1 MKYQNVIG
9 FVGFL
14 IIGFSVAYA
23 IVTAIHSPSYE
34 LHRSHS
40 TDECVRVIKHQAG
53 KNSEVLSCETLPEKY
68 NLVWVQ

>member
-1 MKYQNVIG
+1 MTN
-9 FVGFL
+9 
-14 IIGFSVAYA
+14 
-23 IVTAIHSPSYE
+23 
-34 LHRSHS
+34 S